1 MLPAPA
7 AAFAQAVGTWYDEIH
22 KYDYNAPGAGGTY
35 PTPYAAPPVLAPCS
49 VRDHRCILTGCKQSR
64 WADR

>member
-22 KYDYNAPGAGGTY
+22 NYNYSEPGAAVGY
-35 PTPYAAPPVLAPCS
+35 PCSAAPVAAPDA
-49 VRDHRCILTGCKQSR
+49 VV
-64 WADR
+64 